1 MDRSSVTRRLDSGL
15 SRICTS
21 NFKTCAALQA
31 PHDRSP
37 IRRGGTP
44 LINPEE
50 NRDSSSS
57 KSYSF
62 LVSLPLG
69 NMGVMVGIRPPCNNH
84 AVVELQFFPN
94 NLPNMRRSHFVRLPL
109 KPPRDKKVRFADSE
123 PRANSL
129 SNRWNFL
136 DRRHFPEC
144 RLPYD
149 PSLNTRPF
157 CKHNLG
163 RQFIENQHDIRIGA
177 SFIFLFAGPPKVLKP
192 IYWDGRFLRLAEIGP
207 CNLQTC
213 VSRTR
218 PTENDFRQ

>member
-69 NMGVMVGIRPPCNNH
+69 NMGVMVGIPRKTALYPSVPPH
-84 AVVELQFFPN
+84 GTTTA
-94 NLPNMRRSHFVRLPL
+94 
-109 KPPRDKKVRFADSE
+109 ADE
-123 PRANSL
+123 
-129 SNRWNFL
+129 
-136 DRRHFPEC
+136 
-144 RLPYD
+144 
-149 PSLNTRPF
+149 
-157 CKHNLG
+157 
-163 RQFIENQHDIRIGA
+163 RQ
-177 SFIFLFAGPPKVLKP
+177 S
-192 IYWDGRFLRLAEIGP
+192 
-207 CNLQTC
+207 
-213 VSRTR
+213 S
-218 PTENDFRQ
+218 